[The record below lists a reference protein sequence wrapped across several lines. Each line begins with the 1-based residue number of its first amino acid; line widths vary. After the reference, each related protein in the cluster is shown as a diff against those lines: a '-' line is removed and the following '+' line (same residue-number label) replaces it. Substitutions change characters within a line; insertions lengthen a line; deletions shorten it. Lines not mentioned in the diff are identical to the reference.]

1 MLSHFSRVR
10 LCATPW
16 MAAHQ
21 APLSL
26 GFSRQELGFIKR
38 SFECWATSTKQ
49 LLNVGGGHQ
58 APRKAA
64 PSLQKEVRQNIKDK
78 RETRVKDGDLFWGG
92 SREGGGFH
100 TVGNA
105 LTGGSVGSF
114 TISEGNITG
123 RGKKNNRQNTHLT
136 TTVEKNF
143 PTKGSNLTT

>member
-1 MLSHFSRVR
+1 MLSNFHKTTSEYWWR
-10 LCATPW
+10 TP
-16 MAAHQ
+16 
-21 APLSL
+21 
-26 GFSRQELGFIKR
+26 G
-38 SFECWATSTKQ
+38 T
-49 LLNVGGGHQ
+49 
-58 APRKAA
+58 RKAA
-64 PSLQKEVRQNIKDK
+64 SSLRKEVRQNIKDK

-123 RGKKNNRQNTHLT
+123 RKKKSTEYTPNHNCGK
-136 TTVEKNF
+136 ENF